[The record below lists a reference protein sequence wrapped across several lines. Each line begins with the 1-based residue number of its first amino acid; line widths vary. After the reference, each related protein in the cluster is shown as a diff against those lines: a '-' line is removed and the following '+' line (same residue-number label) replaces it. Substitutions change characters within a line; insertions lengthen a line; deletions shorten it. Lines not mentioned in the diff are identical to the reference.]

1 MLSEFE
7 RRAWATRTSA
17 TQHPPAM
24 ACKAVADQI
33 ERGEL
38 PKIRHVIVVAI
49 EDVGD
54 GDRVHVIQ
62 AGDMSQLA
70 AEGALGRATR
80 VSWEQS

>member
-7 RRAWATRTSA
+7 RRAWETRTSA
-17 TQHPPAM
+17 TQHPPVM

-38 PKIRHVIVVAI
+38 GKVRHVLVVVV
-49 EDVGD
+49 EDVD
-54 GDRVHVIQ
+54 SADRIHVIQ